1 MGTHAWKKKGIRARR
16 EGALE
21 RLKASKFTPKI
32 VQGKERNEKNKSSAN
47 RRKGKKLSDKE
58 KFMIGHQVR
67 YDNSNSDLGTTN
79 LIKNLVRGHGQELHL

>member
-32 VQGKERNEKNKSSAN
+32 VQGKERNEKNWT
-47 RRKGKKLSDKE
+47 KKEEEQIEILES
-58 KFMIGHQVR
+58 R
-67 YDNSNSDLGTTN
+67 TRGTQ
-79 LIKNLVRGHGQELHL
+79 G

>member
-32 VQGKERNEKNKSSAN
+32 VQGKERNEKNWT
-47 RRKGKKLSDKE
+47 KKKE
-58 KFMIGHQVR
+58 EQIETLE
-67 YDNSNSDLGTTN
+67 S
-79 LIKNLVRGHGQELHL
+79 IIRGSQS

>member
-32 VQGKERNEKNKSSAN
+32 VQGKERNEENWT
-47 RRKGKKLSDKE
+47 KKKE
-58 KFMIGHQVR
+58 EQIETLESR
-67 YDNSNSDLGTTN
+67 IRGT
-79 LIKNLVRGHGQELHL
+79 QS